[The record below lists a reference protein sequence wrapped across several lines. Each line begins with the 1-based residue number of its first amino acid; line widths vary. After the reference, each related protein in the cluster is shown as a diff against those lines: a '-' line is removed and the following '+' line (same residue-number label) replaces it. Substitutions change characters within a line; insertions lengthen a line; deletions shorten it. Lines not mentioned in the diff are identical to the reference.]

1 MPVNLIEIQKS
12 LSKFAGQAKDHFE
25 QERSYLQKLEEVLA
39 ANAGQ
44 LDAIRRTVG
53 REMDT
58 NSRLRCAVPVDEDLN
73 AAIPVGE
80 LPEQVALLAADGS
93 QINPS
98 RHARVPFCV
107 INIGAVEMVRGSGQM
122 PRVHQQ
128 SQLLDYD
135 RTTLPDTGLISEG
148 SVALTRDLAER
159 QKLAEW
165 SADLPHPAIAMVD
178 GPLELYRDAQQTA
191 EFNRVAGKFQA
202 VLEKFKD
209 NQVLLLGYV
218 DKPGSDLLVS
228 LLELIGRSNK
238 AHTQDF
244 PSDRPVR
251 VVDTAL
257 FEKIL
262 KNPGDRSAVFSV
274 ESQRSG
280 ELGSDQQVHFFFM
293 NVGTEDFQHLAR
305 VEIPAWV
312 AAEKGN
318 IALIQAALLDQTR
331 MLGSKPYPYLL
342 HRSHEVALVSM
353 DEHRRV
359 EEMIISE
366 FMREHLPVGSPSQKQ
381 AVKDLMHDGG
391 K

>member
-1 MPVNLIEIQKS
+1 MPVNLIDIQKS
-12 LSKFAGQAKDHFE
+12 LPEFASQAKAHSE
-25 QERSYLQKLEEVLA
+25 AEKIYLHELERVLS
-39 ANAGQ
+39 ANAGR
-44 LDAIRRTVG
+44 LDEIKRIVA

-80 LPEQVALLAADGS
+80 LSEQVALLAADGS

-122 PRVHQQ
+122 PRVYQESH
-128 SQLLDYD
+128 LLDYD

-148 SVALTRDLAER
+148 SVALKRDLAER

-165 SADLPHPAIAMVD
+165 SADLPHPAIAMID
-178 GPLELYRDAQQTA
+178 GPLELYRDVQQTS
-191 EFNRVAGKFQA
+191 EFDRIAGEFRA
-202 VLEKFKD
+202 VLEKFQKK
-209 NQVLLLGYV
+209 NVFLLGYV

-238 AHTQDF
+238 TLSPDF
-244 PSDRPVR
+244 PTARPVR

-257 FEKIL
+257 FENVL
-262 KNPGDRSAVFSV
+262 MNPGERSAMFSV

-280 ELGSDQQVHFFFM
+280 DLGSDQQVHFFFM
-293 NVGTEDFQHLAR
+293 NVGTDEFQHLAR

-312 AAEKGN
+312 AAEKEN

-342 HRSHEVALVSM
+342 HRSHEVAMVSM

-366 FMREHLPVGSPSQKQ
+366 FMREHLPIGSPSQKQ

>member
-1 MPVNLIEIQKS
+1 MPVNLIDIQKS
-12 LSKFAGQAKDHFE
+12 LPNFADQARKHFE
-25 QERSYLQKLEEVLA
+25 QERLYLQELNKILA
-39 ANAGQ
+39 ANADR
-44 LDAIRRTVG
+44 LDEIKRVVG
-53 REMDT
+53 REMET
-58 NSRLRCAVPVDEDLN
+58 NSCLRCAVPADEGLN
-73 AAIPVGE
+73 VAIPVGK

-122 PRVHQQ
+122 PRVYQD
-128 SQLLDYD
+128 SRLLDYD

-148 SVALTRDLAER
+148 SVGLTRDLAER

-165 SADLPHPAIAMVD
+165 ADNMPHPAIAMID
-178 GPLELYRDAQQTA
+178 GPLELYRDVQQTT
-191 EFNRVAGKFQA
+191 EFERISGKFKA
-202 VLEKFKD
+202 VLERFKS
-209 NQVLLLGYV
+209 NNVFLLGYV

-228 LLELIGRSNK
+228 LLELIGRSQT
-238 AHTQDF
+238 ALAPDF
-244 PSDRPVR
+244 PKVRPVR

-257 FEKIL
+257 FESIL
-262 KNPGDRSAVFSV
+262 KNPGERSAIFSV

-280 ELGSDQQVHFFFM
+280 AFGVDQQVHFFFM
-293 NVGTEDFQHLAR
+293 NVGTDEFQHLAR
-305 VEIPAWV
+305 VEVPAWV
-312 AAEKGN
+312 ARDKEN
-318 IALIQAALLDQTR
+318 LSLIQAALLDQTR

-353 DEHRRV
+353 DEHQRV
-359 EEMIISE
+359 EDMIISE
-366 FMREHLPVGSPSQKQ
+366 FMREHLPIGSPSQKQ

>member
-1 MPVNLIEIQKS
+1 MPVNLIDIQKS
-12 LSKFAGQAKDHFE
+12 LSKFASQAKDHFE
-25 QERSYLQKLEEVLA
+25 QERSYLQKLEQVLA
-39 ANAGQ
+39 ANTGQ
-44 LDAIRRTVG
+44 VDAIKRTVA
-53 REMDT
+53 REMET

-73 AAIPVGE
+73 AAIPVGT

-122 PRVHQQ
+122 PRVFQE
-128 SQLLDYD
+128 SRLLDYD

-148 SVALTRDLAER
+148 SVALTRDLTER

-178 GPLELYRDAQQTA
+178 GPLELYRDAQRTT
-191 EFNRVAGKFQA
+191 EFEKIAGKFQA
-202 VLEKFKD
+202 VLEKFK
-209 NQVLLLGYV
+209 NHQVFLLGYV

-228 LLELIGRSNK
+228 LLELIGRNNPAFTSE
-238 AHTQDF
+238 F
-244 PSDRPVR
+244 PASRPVR
-251 VVDTAL
+251 VVDTAI
-257 FEKIL
+257 FGNIL
-262 KNPGDRSAVFSV
+262 KNPGDRSAIFSV
-274 ESQRSG
+274 ESTRSG
-280 ELGSDQQVHFFFM
+280 ELGPDQQVHFFFM
-293 NVGTEDFQHLAR
+293 NVGTDEFQHLAR

-312 AAEKGN
+312 AADKGN
-318 IALIQAALLDQTR
+318 ITLIQAALLDQTR

-359 EEMIISE
+359 EEMIITE

>member
-12 LSKFAGQAKDHFE
+12 LPSFAGQAKAHFE
-25 QERSYLQKLEEVLA
+25 QEESYLRELKKVLTA
-39 ANAGQ
+39 SAGQ
-44 LDAIRRTVG
+44 LDAVRMLVG
-53 REMDT
+53 READD
-58 NSRLRCAVPVDEDLN
+58 SPRLRCAVPTDEALN
-73 AAIPVGE
+73 GAFPVGL
-80 LPEQVALLAADGS
+80 LPERVALLAADGS

-122 PRVHQQ
+122 PRVYQE
-128 SQLLDYD
+128 SRLLDYD
-135 RTTLPDTGLISEG
+135 RTTLPDTGLITEG

-159 QKLAEW
+159 QKLADW
-165 SADLPHPAIAMVD
+165 SADLPHPAIAMID
-178 GPLELYRDAQQTA
+178 GPLELYRDVQQTT
-191 EFNRVAGKFQA
+191 EFERIAGEFKAVLNKFQRNN
-202 VLEKFKD
+202 VF
-209 NQVLLLGYV
+209 LLGYV

-228 LLELIGRSNK
+228 LLEVIGR
-238 AHTQDF
+238 QDVAFSSGF
-244 PSDRPVR
+244 PKDRPVR

-257 FEKIL
+257 LGDIL

-274 ESQRSG
+274 SSPTSDKFG
-280 ELGSDQQVHFFFM
+280 DDQQVHFFFM

-305 VEIPAWV
+305 VEVPAWV
-312 AAEKGN
+312 AAEKAN

-353 DEHRRV
+353 DEHRSV
-359 EEMIISE
+359 EEMIIRE
-366 FMREHLPVGSPSQKQ
+366 FMREHVPVGSPSQKQ

>member
-1 MPVNLIEIQKS
+1 MPVNLIDIQKS
-12 LSKFAGQAKDHFE
+12 LPDFASQAKAHSE
-25 QERSYLQKLEEVLA
+25 AEKIYLHELERVLV

-44 LDAIRRTVG
+44 LDEIKRIVA

-58 NSRLRCAVPVDEDLN
+58 NSRLRCAVPVDEVLN
-73 AAIPVGE
+73 AAIPVGQ
-80 LPEQVALLAADGS
+80 LPAQVALLAADGS

-122 PRVHQQ
+122 PRVHQE
-128 SQLLDYD
+128 SHLLDYD

-148 SVALTRDLAER
+148 SVALKRDLAER

-165 SADLPHPAIAMVD
+165 SANLPHPAIAMID
-178 GPLELYRDAQQTA
+178 GPLELYRDVQQTS
-191 EFNRVAGKFQA
+191 EFDRIAGEFRAVLDKFQKEN
-202 VLEKFKD
+202 VF
-209 NQVLLLGYV
+209 LLGFV

-238 AHTQDF
+238 TLSPDF
-244 PSDRPVR
+244 PTTRPVR

-257 FEKIL
+257 FENIL
-262 KNPGDRSAVFSV
+262 MNPGERSAVFSV

-280 ELGSDQQVHFFFM
+280 DLGSDQQVHFFFM
-293 NVGTEDFQHLAR
+293 NVGTDEFQHLAR

-312 AAEKGN
+312 AADKEN
-318 IALIQAALLDQTR
+318 ITLIQAALLDQTR

-342 HRSHEVALVSM
+342 HRSHEVAMVSM

-359 EEMIISE
+359 EDMIISE
-366 FMREHLPVGSPSQKQ
+366 FMREHLPIGSPSQKQ

>member
-1 MPVNLIEIQKS
+1 MPVNLIDIQKS
-12 LSKFAGQAKDHFE
+12 LSSFADQAKAHYE
-25 QERSYLQKLEEVLA
+25 QEALYLRELKAVLA
-39 ANAGQ
+39 GYADR
-44 LDAIRRTVG
+44 LDEIRSVVE
-53 REMDT
+53 READT
-58 NSRLRCAVPVDEDLN
+58 NARLRCAVPTEEAIN
-73 AAIPVGE
+73 TAIPVGPM
-80 LPEQVALLAADGS
+80 PEQVALLAADGS

-107 INIGAVEMVRGSGQM
+107 INIGAVEMVRGSKQM
-122 PRVHQQ
+122 PQVYRE

-148 SVALTRDLAER
+148 SVALTRDLTER

-165 SADLPHPAIAMVD
+165 SAGLPQPAIAMID

-191 EFNRVAGKFQA
+191 EFERVAGKFQA
-202 VLEKFKD
+202 VLERFQQ
-209 NQVLLLGYV
+209 NGVFLLGYV

-228 LLELIGRSNK
+228 LLEVIARQDQAFRSS
-238 AHTQDF
+238 F
-244 PSDRPVR
+244 PKDRPVR

-257 FEKIL
+257 FEDIL
-262 KNPGDRSAVFSV
+262 QNPGERSAVFSV
-274 ESQRSG
+274 FSPSRAKLG
-280 ELGSDQQVHFFFM
+280 EDQQVHFFFM
-293 NVGTEDFQHLAR
+293 NVGTADFQHLAR
-305 VEIPAWV
+305 VEVPAWV
-312 AAEKGN
+312 AADRAN

-331 MLGSKPYPYLL
+331 MLGTKPYPYLL

-366 FMREHLPVGSPSQKQ
+366 FLQDHIPVGSPSQKQ
-381 AVKDLMHDGG
+381 AVKDLMQDGG

>member
-1 MPVNLIEIQKS
+1 MPVNLIDIQKS
-12 LSKFAGQAKDHFE
+12 LPRFADQAKDHFE
-25 QERSYLQKLEEVLA
+25 QEQVYLHELEKVLA
-39 ANAGQ
+39 AFADQ
-44 LDAIRRTVG
+44 MDEIRRIVG

-58 NSRLRCAVPVDEDLN
+58 NSRLRSAVPVDEDLN
-73 AAIPVGE
+73 AAIPVGQM
-80 LPEQVALLAADGS
+80 PEQVALLAADGS

-122 PRVHQQ
+122 PRVYQESH
-128 SQLLDYD
+128 LLDYD

-165 SADLPHPAIAMVD
+165 SADLPHPAIAMID
-178 GPLELYRDAQQTA
+178 GPLELYRDVQQTA
-191 EFNRVAGKFQA
+191 EFDRIAGKFKA
-202 VLEKFKD
+202 VLELFQNNK
-209 NQVLLLGYV
+209 VYLLGYV

-228 LLELIGRSNK
+228 LLELIGRNQK
-238 AHTQDF
+238 ELMPDF
-244 PSDRPVR
+244 PKARPVR

-257 FEKIL
+257 FENLL
-262 KNPGDRSAVFSV
+262 KNPGERSAVFSV
-274 ESQRSG
+274 ESQRSSDF
-280 ELGSDQQVHFFFM
+280 GSDQQVHFFFM
-293 NVGTEDFQHLAR
+293 NVGTVDFQHLAR

-312 AAEKGN
+312 ARNKDN
-318 IALIQAALLDQTR
+318 IALIQTALLDQTR

>member
-1 MPVNLIEIQKS
+1 MPVNLFEIQKS
-12 LSKFAGQAKDHFE
+12 LPDFAKQAKDHFE
-25 QERSYLQKLEEVLA
+25 QEKNYLQKLEQVFSA
-39 ANAGQ
+39 HAGK
-44 LDAIRRTVG
+44 LDDIKRTVG
-53 REMDT
+53 REMET
-58 NSRLRCAVPVDEDLN
+58 NSRLRCAVPVDEELN
-73 AAIPVGE
+73 VSIPVGV

-107 INIGAVEMVRGSGQM
+107 INIGAVEMVRGSGKL
-122 PRVHQQ
+122 PRVYQE
-128 SQLLDYD
+128 SRLLEYD
-135 RTTLPDTGLISEG
+135 RTTRPESGLISEG
-148 SVALTRDLAER
+148 SVALSRDLAER

-165 SADLPHPAIAMVD
+165 AAEMSHPAIAMVD
-178 GPLELYRDAQQTA
+178 GPLELYRDVQQTA
-191 EFNRVAGKFQA
+191 EFERIAEEFRA
-202 VLEKFKD
+202 VLRKFKE

-218 DKPGSDLLVS
+218 DKPGSDLLIS
-228 LLELIGRSNK
+228 LLELICRQNK
-238 AHTQDF
+238 DLMPDF
-244 PSDRPVR
+244 PSSRPVR

-257 FEKIL
+257 FENIL

-280 ELGSDQQVHFFFM
+280 ELGFDQRVHFFFM
-293 NVGTEDFQHLAR
+293 NVGIDEFQHLAR

-312 AAEKGN
+312 ADDKNN

-366 FMREHLPVGSPSQKQ
+366 FMRERLPIGSPSQKQ